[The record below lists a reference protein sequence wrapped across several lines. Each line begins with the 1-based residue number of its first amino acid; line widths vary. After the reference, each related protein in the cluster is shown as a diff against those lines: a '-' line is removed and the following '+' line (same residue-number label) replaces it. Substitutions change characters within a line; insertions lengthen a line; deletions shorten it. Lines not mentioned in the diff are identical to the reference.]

1 MAQTC
6 LIFRLGMSIG
16 LGNISLGFVQV
27 SLISNR
33 LMTLINVKKE
43 IFLISHS
50 QKSVD
55 GQSACNCITETGQIS
70 LYPRNLFLTFRQ
82 QIVCKTLSSYCT

>member
-1 MAQTC
+1 MMGKALTSELSC
-6 LIFRLGMSIG
+6 AKTGLIFRLGMSIG

-55 GQSACNCITETGQIS
+55 G
-70 LYPRNLFLTFRQ
+70 
-82 QIVCKTLSSYCT
+82 